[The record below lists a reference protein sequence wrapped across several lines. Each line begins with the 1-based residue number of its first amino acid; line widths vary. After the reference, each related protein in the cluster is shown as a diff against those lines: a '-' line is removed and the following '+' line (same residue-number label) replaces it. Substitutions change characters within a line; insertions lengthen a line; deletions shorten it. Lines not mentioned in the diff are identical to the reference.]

1 MASDIDPF
9 ADGVL
14 EPEEIR
20 GSEPPP
26 EQPFECASCGLAF
39 GDESETTCPAC
50 GPAADH
56 GGPQVGDGGPAAVDQ
71 GVGAV
76 DQFL

>member
-39 GDESETTCPAC
+39 GDDSETTCPAC
-50 GPAADH
+50 GADLTAA
-56 GGPQVGDGGPAAVDQ
+56 
-71 GVGAV
+71 GA
-76 DQFL
+76 LIRHNA

>member
-1 MASDIDPF
+1 MDEPDVDPF

-39 GDESETTCPAC
+39 GDDSETTCPAC
-50 GPAADH
+50 GADLTAAGALVRH
-56 GGPQVGDGGPAAVDQ
+56 GS
-71 GVGAV
+71 
-76 DQFL
+76 

>member
-39 GDESETTCPAC
+39 GDESESTCPAC
-50 GPAADH
+50 GADLTA
-56 GGPQVGDGGPAAVDQ
+56 P
-71 GVGAV
+71 GA
-76 DQFL
+76 LIRHNT

>member
-1 MASDIDPF
+1 MDEPDVDPF

-39 GDESETTCPAC
+39 GDDSETACPAC
-50 GPAADH
+50 GADLTAPGALIRH
-56 GGPQVGDGGPAAVDQ
+56 GA
-71 GVGAV
+71 
-76 DQFL
+76 